1 MKRFKTHKEVAL
13 SFQTLDTNVAEI
25 SILPDIDRAKMYG
38 VNLNGLYNA
47 IQTIYS
53 NNNVNYAYI
62 MQDLVWVIM
71 QADYRFRAT
80 IGNLDNVFVHS
91 SNGTMVPINS
101 LVNVTN
107 GRDAQVIQRFNDYI
121 ASKIVVNPA
130 PGYSAGDVMNVIQQE
145 IATLPKGYDY
155 DWYGTSYM
163 QRQSQSTSG
172 VAFIFSIIMIYLVL
186 AALYEMWSLPFVV
199 LLGIP
204 CALFGSAVI
213 LLLSGK
219 TNDLY
224 FQISLIALM
233 GLSAK
238 NIILL
243 VEFALQHFKAGHSA
257 EDSAIYSLR
266 LRFRPIVMT
275 SVTFIFGTLP
285 LVFASGAGAN
295 AQHSV
300 GLGIIGGILGSVF
313 IGTLLTPTFFAMVMK
328 RRKN

>member
-1 MKRFKTHKEVAL
+1 
-13 SFQTLDTNVAEI
+13 
-25 SILPDIDRAKMYG
+25 
-38 VNLNGLYNA
+38 
-47 IQTIYS
+47 
-53 NNNVNYAYI
+53 
-62 MQDLVWVIM
+62 
-71 QADYRFRAT
+71 
-80 IGNLDNVFVHS
+80 
-91 SNGTMVPINS
+91 
-101 LVNVTN
+101 
-107 GRDAQVIQRFNDYI
+107 
-121 ASKIVVNPA
+121 
-130 PGYSAGDVMNVIQQE
+130 
-145 IATLPKGYDY
+145 
-155 DWYGTSYM
+155 
-163 QRQSQSTSG
+163 
-172 VAFIFSIIMIYLVL
+172 MIYLVL

>member
-1 MKRFKTHKEVAL
+1 MMGAGISGAVVRAFNQPPMRGLSTTGGVEFYVEDRVVGDPHKLQEICEQLMKRFKTHKEVAL

-38 VNLNGLYNA
+38 VDLNGLYNA

-80 IGNLDNVFVHS
+80 IANLDNVFVHS

-145 IATLPKGYDY
+145 IVTLPKGYDY

-186 AALYEMWSLPFVV
+186 AALL
-199 LLGIP
+199 
-204 CALFGSAVI
+204 
-213 LLLSGK
+213 
-219 TNDLY
+219 
-224 FQISLIALM
+224 
-233 GLSAK
+233 
-238 NIILL
+238 
-243 VEFALQHFKAGHSA
+243 
-257 EDSAIYSLR
+257 
-266 LRFRPIVMT
+266 
-275 SVTFIFGTLP
+275 
-285 LVFASGAGAN
+285 
-295 AQHSV
+295 
-300 GLGIIGGILGSVF
+300 
-313 IGTLLTPTFFAMVMK
+313 
-328 RRKN
+328 